1 MRERTKI
8 LLSVLILGTT
18 IVYGLGMNAVNTK
31 PVTASHLIVVAPD
44 NGCSLF
50 VSIPNPCDPDS
61 AN

>member
-8 LLSVLILGTT
+8 LLSVLILAGT
-18 IVYGLGMNAVNTK
+18 IVFGLGMQALSAKPVAVNS
-31 PVTASHLIVVAPD
+31 VTVHPD

-61 AN
+61 NN

>member
-8 LLSVLILGTT
+8 LLSVLILVGT
-18 IVYGLGMNAVNTK
+18 IVYGLGMNAVNVK
-31 PVTASHLIVVAPD
+31 PVHSHSVTVSAD

-61 AN
+61 GN